1 MSKLKIVVL
10 YDRVLVDEAE
20 ETATPDK
27 SPVVRTLDKKE
38 VEEEVAEALTKLGH
52 EPTMHELDGTPK
64 SLLALARLECDLIFN
79 LTESFADDDTA
90 DFKIAGFL
98 ELVGKRYTGSGT
110 HGLMLAQDKAIAK
123 KIFAF
128 HGIHTPVFAKSFR
141 GRLDF
146 SHDLQFPVIV
156 KPAREDGSIG
166 IEFSAV
172 VSSIRELMERMD
184 WLHANFNSPVLIEE
198 YIEGREMYVG
208 VIGNDKP
215 EALPVVELDLSKLPD
230 GTPRIAAAEVKWGK
244 GTKAYRDTKS
254 AVATDLPEETVTA
267 LQQTA
272 VAAYQA
278 LELRDYGRV
287 DMRLQPDG
295 RVHVIEVN
303 PNPWLSS
310 KAEFAMAARKSGR
323 NYPQLVEEIVDLA
336 MAQSLSQLPTPNLQL
351 PRSWELEIGNWEFSG
366 SYFPV
371 RRPQVERS
379 RSPVHIP
386 ERIDDFR
393 LPVAHRE
400 TVRDDP
406 GTAAQLSRE
415 DRTKLHVRCRQQI
428 ERDDRRIR
436 HIDCHRVLDQKFHAS
451 LDASRLGVGFCL
463 IDQVGVDVHADTA
476 RAELLRGG
484 DDDPPIAASK
494 VVHHIAR
501 ADLRERE
508 HALHD
513 IGGCRHVR
521 REAPALCCER
531 RLKQQRDGRKHSRK
545 QDFRPSEPN
554 HGRIVLSGRHL
565 LSSIESPCSSP
576 EVRTI

>member
-1 MSKLKIVVL
+1 MGKLSIVVL
-10 YDRVLVDEAE
+10 YDRVLVDEDAE
-20 ETATPDK
+20 QAASTDK
-27 SPVVRTLDKKE
+27 SPVTRTLDKKE
-38 VEEEVAEALTKLGH
+38 VEDEVAEALVKLGH
-52 EPTMHELDGTPK
+52 EAIKHELDGTPK
-64 SLLALARLECDLIFN
+64 SLLALARIECDLVFN

-98 ELVGKRYTGSGT
+98 ELIGKPYTGSGT

-184 WLHANFNSPVLIEE
+184 WLHANFDSPVLIEE

-208 VIGNDKP
+208 VLGNDKP
-215 EALPVVELDLSKLPD
+215 EALPVIELDLSKLPD

-254 AVATDLPEETVTA
+254 AVATDLSEEITKA

-295 RVHVIEVN
+295 RVHVIEAN

-310 KAEFAMAARKSGR
+310 KAEFAMAARKAGR
-323 NYPQLVEEIVDLA
+323 TYPQLVEEIVELA
-336 MAQSLSQLPTPNLQL
+336 MT
-351 PRSWELEIGNWEFSG
+351 
-366 SYFPV
+366 
-371 RRPQVERS
+371 
-379 RSPVHIP
+379 
-386 ERIDDFR
+386 
-393 LPVAHRE
+393 
-400 TVRDDP
+400 
-406 GTAAQLSRE
+406 
-415 DRTKLHVRCRQQI
+415 
-428 ERDDRRIR
+428 
-436 HIDCHRVLDQKFHAS
+436 
-451 LDASRLGVGFCL
+451 
-463 IDQVGVDVHADTA
+463 
-476 RAELLRGG
+476 RA
-484 DDDPPIAASK
+484 
-494 VVHHIAR
+494 
-501 ADLRERE
+501 
-508 HALHD
+508 
-513 IGGCRHVR
+513 
-521 REAPALCCER
+521 
-531 RLKQQRDGRKHSRK
+531 
-545 QDFRPSEPN
+545 
-554 HGRIVLSGRHL
+554 
-565 LSSIESPCSSP
+565 
-576 EVRTI
+576 